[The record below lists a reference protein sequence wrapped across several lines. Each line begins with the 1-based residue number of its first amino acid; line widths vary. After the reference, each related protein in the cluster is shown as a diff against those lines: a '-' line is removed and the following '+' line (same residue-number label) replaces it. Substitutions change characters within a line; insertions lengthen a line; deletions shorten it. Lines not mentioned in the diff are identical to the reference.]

1 MERACRLALRGLG
14 TARPN
19 PMVGAVLVK
28 DGAVIG
34 TGYHRRP
41 GEPHAEVVAV
51 SGSRIDPE
59 GSTLYVNL
67 EPCCHFGRTP
77 PCVDYILSRKIRR
90 VVIGTVDPNP
100 LVNGRSIERLRAEG
114 VDVVCGVLE
123 ERCRKVNEVFLKYI
137 RTQRPFVI
145 LKVAMSLDGKI
156 ASSSRLSRWIS
167 SDTSRKSVHRLRG
180 MVDAVMVGSGTVAA
194 DDPLLT
200 VRQGKSR
207 SGGNPLRVV
216 LDSGLSVP
224 MTANVVRTAGEAR
237 TLIATTDRAPVE
249 KAEALREK
257 GVEILV
263 FPADD
268 EGRVP
273 MGAVFAELGQRGIQ
287 SVLVEGGSRVFTDAL
302 QRGLAD
308 KLLVFVA
315 PSLLGGRT
323 APSFF
328 EGRGVG
334 KPSEAIKIHGME
346 VKRSGPDI
354 LIQGYLHGW

>member
-59 GSTLYVNL
+59 GATLYVNL

-77 PCVDYILSRKIRR
+77 PCVDYILSKKIRR

-114 VDVVCGVLE
+114 VEVVCGVLE
-123 ERCRKVNEVFLKYI
+123 ERCKRVNEVFLTYI
-137 RTQRPFVI
+137 RTKRPFVI

-167 SDTSRKSVHRLRG
+167 SETSRKAVHRLRAI
-180 MVDAVMVGSGTVAA
+180 VDAVMVGSGTVAA

-200 VRQGKSR
+200 VRQAKKA
-207 SGGNPLRVV
+207 GGNPLRVV
-216 LDSGLSVP
+216 LDSRLSIPV
-224 MTANVVRTAGEAR
+224 TANVVRTAGEAG
-237 TLIATTDRAPVE
+237 TLIATTDRAPTE
-249 KAEALREK
+249 KAEALKER
-257 GVEILV
+257 GVEVLV

-273 MGAVFAELGQRGIQ
+273 MGAVFTELGQRGIQ

-302 QRGLAD
+302 QKGLAD
-308 KLLVFVA
+308 KLVVFVA

-323 APSFF
+323 APGFF
-328 EGRGVG
+328 EGTGVG
-334 KPSEAIKIHGME
+334 EPSEAIRIHGME
-346 VKRSGPDI
+346 VRRSGPDI